1 MACSPT
7 PISAIAFTNPTRFK
21 RVSFPSM
28 LSPKATAKEIY
39 FNHDGSATKKLLAGV
54 EIVVELLGATLGPK
68 GRNVVLQN
76 KYGPPKIVNDG
87 ETVLKEIELEDPL
100 ENVGVKLVR
109 QAGAKTNDLAGDG
122 STTSVV
128 LAHGLIAEGQKVI
141 AAGMNPIQI
150 ARGIEKTSKALVS
163 ELKLMSRVVENDE
176 LADVAAVSAGN
187 DYTVGNMISD
197 AIRQVGRRGVVTIE
211 KGRCTENNLEIV
223 EGMQFDRG
231 YLSPYFV
238 TDRQRMAV
246 EFHNCKLLLVDKKIK
261 NAKEM
266 FKILD
271 NAVKEMYPIVI
282 VAEEVEQEAL
292 APIIKNKL
300 KGLLKGAAIKA
311 PAFGE
316 RKSHYLDDI
325 AILTGGTVIRDDMG
339 LKLEKAGKEVLG
351 TAIKVVIT
359 KDSTLIVTDGSTRE
373 AVEKRVSQICS
384 LVENTEEKF
393 QKKILNERIARLSGG
408 IAILQVGAQTQVE
421 LKDKQLRIEDAL
433 NATKAAIEEGVV
445 VGGGCSLLR
454 LSTKVDGIKVLLD
467 NEEQKI
473 GAEIFKRA
481 LSYPARLIAKNA
493 GVNGNVVINQ
503 VLSNADVRYGYNAA
517 TDTYEDLIT
526 AGIIDPTKVV
536 RCCLEHA
543 ASVAKTF
550 LTSDAVVV
558 HIKESDP
565 LPMRKRMPSIAPP
578 PMAKSPGVGPVG
590 VPLVS
595 SPPYS
600 NPDFVFQPVEF
611 SFAVQ
616 INPACGAVTATYSVT
631 KSGEDREEEEE
642 DGADGIK
649 YTVHDGF
656 SGSRDFFNDWSG
668 YFRFYCFHSLLCCFS
683 SQRQA
688 CFLIQPSNGMLST
701 GERVQFVL
709 GLAHLY
715 VSKSFVIPLCYPHF
729 IPLFFLCLIVFKRK
743 GY

>member
-1 MACSPT
+1 MACSPSL
-7 PISAIAFTNPTRFK
+7 ISAISLTNPTRLK
-21 RVSFPSM
+21 RVSSPSM
-28 LSPKATAKEIY
+28 LSPKAMAKEIY
-39 FNHDGSATKKLLAGV
+39 FNHDGSTTKKLLAGV
-54 EIVVELLGATLGPK
+54 EMVSELLGVTLGPK

-109 QAGAKTNDLAGDG
+109 QAGAKTNNLAGDG

-141 AAGMNPIQI
+141 ASGMNPVQI
-150 ARGIEKTSKALVS
+150 ARGIVKTSEALVS
-163 ELKLMSRVVENDE
+163 ELKLMSREVENDE

-197 AIRQVGRRGVVTIE
+197 ALQQVGRRGVVTIE
-211 KGRCTENNLEIV
+211 KGRCTENILEIV

-238 TDRQRMAV
+238 TDRQRMVV
-246 EFHNCKLLLVDKKIK
+246 EFHNCKLLLVDKKIQ
-261 NAKEM
+261 NAKGV

-282 VAEEVEQEAL
+282 VAEDVDQEAL
-292 APIIKNKL
+292 APIIRNKL

-351 TAIKVVIT
+351 TATKVVIT

-421 LKDKQLRIEDAL
+421 LKDKLLRIEDAL

-454 LSTKVDGIKVLLD
+454 LSTKVDGIKELLD

-503 VLSNADVRYGYNAA
+503 VLSNADIRYGYNAA

-558 HIKESDP
+558 DIKESDP
-565 LPMRKRMPSIAPP
+565 LPMRKRMPPVAPP
-578 PMAKSPGVGPVG
+578 PMPKSPGVGPVG
-590 VPLVS
+590 VYL
-595 SPPYS
+595 
-600 NPDFVFQPVEF
+600 
-611 SFAVQ
+611 
-616 INPACGAVTATYSVT
+616 
-631 KSGEDREEEEE
+631 
-642 DGADGIK
+642 
-649 YTVHDGF
+649 
-656 SGSRDFFNDWSG
+656 
-668 YFRFYCFHSLLCCFS
+668 
-683 SQRQA
+683 
-688 CFLIQPSNGMLST
+688 
-701 GERVQFVL
+701 
-709 GLAHLY
+709 
-715 VSKSFVIPLCYPHF
+715 
-729 IPLFFLCLIVFKRK
+729 
-743 GY
+743 

>member
-1 MACSPT
+1 MACSPSL
-7 PISAIAFTNPTRFK
+7 ISAISLTDATRLK
-21 RVSFPSM
+21 RVSSPSM
-28 LSPKATAKEIY
+28 LSPKAMAKEIY
-39 FNHDGSATKKLLAGV
+39 FNHDGSTTKKLLAGV
-54 EIVVELLGATLGPK
+54 EMVSELLGVTLGPK

-109 QAGAKTNDLAGDG
+109 QAGAKTNNLAGDG

-141 AAGMNPIQI
+141 ASGMNPVQI
-150 ARGIEKTSKALVS
+150 ARGIVKTSEALVS
-163 ELKLMSRVVENDE
+163 ELKLMSREVENDE

-197 AIRQVGRRGVVTIE
+197 ALQQVGRRGVVTIE
-211 KGRCTENNLEIV
+211 KGRCTENILEIV

-238 TDRQRMAV
+238 TDRQRMVA
-246 EFHNCKLLLVDKKIK
+246 EFHNCKLLLVDKKIQ
-261 NAKEM
+261 NAKEV

-282 VAEEVEQEAL
+282 VAEDVDQEAL
-292 APIIKNKL
+292 APIIRNKL

-351 TAIKVVIT
+351 TATKVVIT

-421 LKDKQLRIEDAL
+421 LKDKLLRIEDAL

-454 LSTKVDGIKVLLD
+454 LSTKVDGIKEFLD
-467 NEEQKI
+467 NEEQKMI

-481 LSYPARLIAKNA
+481 LSYPARLIAKNS

-503 VLSNADVRYGYNAA
+503 V
-517 TDTYEDLIT
+517 
-526 AGIIDPTKVV
+526 V

-543 ASVAKTF
+543 TSVAKTF

-558 HIKESDP
+558 DIRESDP
-565 LPMRKRMPSIAPP
+565 LPMRKRMPPVAPP
-578 PMAKSPGVGPVG
+578 PMPKSPGVGPVG
-590 VPLVS
+590 VYL
-595 SPPYS
+595 
-600 NPDFVFQPVEF
+600 
-611 SFAVQ
+611 
-616 INPACGAVTATYSVT
+616 
-631 KSGEDREEEEE
+631 
-642 DGADGIK
+642 
-649 YTVHDGF
+649 
-656 SGSRDFFNDWSG
+656 
-668 YFRFYCFHSLLCCFS
+668 
-683 SQRQA
+683 
-688 CFLIQPSNGMLST
+688 
-701 GERVQFVL
+701 
-709 GLAHLY
+709 
-715 VSKSFVIPLCYPHF
+715 
-729 IPLFFLCLIVFKRK
+729 
-743 GY
+743 